1 MADPSSWLAV
11 EWGWEVVGRDGKQVG
26 HVERVLGE
34 EDRDI
39 FHGLAVAIGLTGP
52 PRLVAAEHVERIVE
66 RRVTIDL
73 TKDEVARLDPVE

>member
-34 EDRDI
+34 PDRDI
-39 FHGLAVAIGLTGP
+39 FHGIEVATGLTGP
-52 PRLVAAEHVERIVE
+52 ARLVAAEHVERIVE

-73 TKDEVARLDPVE
+73 TKADVEQLEPRR